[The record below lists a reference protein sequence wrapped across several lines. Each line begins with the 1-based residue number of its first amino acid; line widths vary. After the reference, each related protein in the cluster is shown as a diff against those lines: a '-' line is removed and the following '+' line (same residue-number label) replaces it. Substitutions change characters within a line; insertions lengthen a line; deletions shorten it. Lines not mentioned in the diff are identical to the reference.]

1 MESSNSLTLSSEFA
15 DIKDVYK
22 MEKTI
27 GYGTASKVKRARHR
41 ETNELVAVKIIQKKQ
56 LSKKDLS
63 YVHQEIEIAKMLDH
77 PNIVKIIDAF
87 EDEKCVYIVT
97 ELMQGGSIMQLV
109 ENGNEFKESEVRD
122 TIMSIIDAV

>member
-109 ENGNEFKESEVRD
+109 DNGNEFKESEVRD